1 MMFSRELPT
10 HLVTR
15 RSVVLALASDHRHG
29 CGAQVEGLGKFPV
42 RREVAENTDIGE
54 HHLGGKFR
62 RFPAEQRRQAALRVT
77 ARPFGGAVGDDL
89 AFQNLVPACQRKRY
103 HSKTC
108 SASLQDV
115 TGNVVSKNRASP
127 PGSSSSLT

>member
-1 MMFSRELPT
+1 MVAVPRSRGSGSFLSVAKSRRTPT
-10 HLVTR
+10 SENITSAGSSGVSR
-15 RSVVLALASDHRHG
+15 PSSVA
-29 CGAQVEGLGKFPV
+29 K
-42 RREVAENTDIGE
+42 
-54 HHLGGKFR
+54 
-62 RFPAEQRRQAALRVT
+62 RQAALRVT

-89 AFQNLVPACQRKRY
+89 AFQNLVPARQRKRY